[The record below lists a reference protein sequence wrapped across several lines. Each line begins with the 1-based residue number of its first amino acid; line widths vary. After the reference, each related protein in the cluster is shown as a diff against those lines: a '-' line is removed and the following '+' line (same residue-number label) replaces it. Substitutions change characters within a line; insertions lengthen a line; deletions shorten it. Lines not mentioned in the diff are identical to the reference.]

1 MKLKKVFQRKETKYL
16 MTEEVFQ
23 EFFEEL
29 TQRMSVD
36 EYGLHTISSLYFD
49 TDDDRF
55 IRHSMDKPKYKEKF
69 RVRAYGTVTADSQVF
84 LEIKKKICGV
94 VYKRRVPMSYQAYL
108 RWLTTEEWPAEQKE
122 NQIVKEIDWLFAR
135 NPDLRPK
142 VLICYDRLSLFD
154 PEDEN
159 FRVTFDQRIRF
170 RDRQL
175 DLSKGSQGKLV
186 APEIGVLMEVK
197 AAGAYPLW
205 FVALLDRYQLRKA
218 SFSKYAQTYQRYLF
232 NKQPSVLPERSPEI
246 LVENERGCVQIADHS

>member
-23 EFFEEL
+23 DFFQEL

-49 TDDDRF
+49 TADDRF
-55 IRHSMDKPKYKEKF
+55 IRHSMEKPKYKEKF

-94 VYKRRVPMSYQAYL
+94 VYKRRVPLNYQAYL
-108 RWLTTEEWPAEQKE
+108 SWLTTGEWPVGQQE
-122 NQIVKEIDWLFAR
+122 NQIVKEVDWLFAR

-159 FRVTFDQRIRF
+159 FRVTFDQRIRY

-175 DLSKGSQGKLV
+175 DLRKGSQGKLV

-205 FVALLDRYQLRKA
+205 FVELLEQYQLRKA

-232 NKQPSVLPERSPEI
+232 DKQRSVLPERSAEAVSEI
-246 LVENERGCVQIADHS
+246 DRRSVQIFEHS